1 MKTVT
6 MLKFR
11 NDAEAILRQVGR
23 GQSFVLTYRGKPVA
37 KLEPLAEPEISA
49 ADPVY
54 RLSELA
60 TSTGE
65 SMSNQEMDR
74 LIYGT

>member
-11 NDAEAILRQVGR
+11 NDAEAILKQVGR

-37 KLEPLAEPEISA
+37 KLEPLAEQEISA
-49 ADPVY
+49 DDPVY

-60 TSTGE
+60 TSKGE
-65 SMSNQEMDR
+65 SLSNQEMDR